1 VSGVGRVILA
11 RMIRLHSSVKT
22 VEVHR
27 ANISHKPKLK
37 LKRGTDLGG
46 YAIQWTE
53 VQNAR

>member
-1 VSGVGRVILA
+1 
-11 RMIRLHSSVKT
+11 MIRLHSSVKT